1 MNKLGLALRNLR
13 EYVRSLLARRKR
25 KKREKDDDPFIYPLF

>member
-1 MNKLGLALRNLR
+1 MSKLNQALRNLR
-13 EYVRSLLARRKR
+13 EYLRSLLARRKR